1 MANEN
6 MSEWS
11 ADFNVIR
18 ETVLIAKE
26 QFERK
31 LLNKESEFYKCKIRK
46 DEDRAH
52 GKVLKP
58 SKVSAS
64 DIADYLGEVWQSGYQ
79 RRLINAVIGQLKD
92 IKEGLYSME
101 AARIYEK
108 KDTTIII
115 EQSVNDSNL

>member
-1 MANEN
+1 